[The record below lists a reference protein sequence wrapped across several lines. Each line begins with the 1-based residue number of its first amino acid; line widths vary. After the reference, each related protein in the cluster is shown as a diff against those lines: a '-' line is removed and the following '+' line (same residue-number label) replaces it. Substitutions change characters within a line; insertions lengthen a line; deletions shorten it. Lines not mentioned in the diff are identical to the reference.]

1 MNLTLARIALALTLT
16 SLAFAG
22 TIAAEPRATVARTRI
37 EATLP
42 PHLAIG
48 ELHLT
53 PRLAALDV
61 EPAMVAIE
69 WPRPPR
75 AGTSNVRVRWAGTQT
90 RFVPVTVAVKAT
102 VAVAIRDLAPG
113 ESITATDIRLEDRPL
128 AAGFAPAPQAIGL
141 TTTTAIAAGSI
152 VAAGAVIRPAPIAR
166 GTAVTVEVRRRG
178 LRVTAHGTL
187 ERAAR
192 PGEPALV
199 RLAADRPP
207 IGGTLTAG
215 NRVVVGEVTP

>member
-1 MNLTLARIALALTLT
+1 MIERAFTALALALLA
-16 SLAFAG
+16 SLGVSAA
-22 TIAAEPRATVARTRI
+22 AAEPLAAVARTRI

-42 PHLAIG
+42 ADLAIT

-61 EPAMVAIE
+61 EPSMVAIE

-75 AGTSNVRVRWAGTQT
+75 AGTSSVRVRWAGTQS
-90 RFVPVTVAVKAT
+90 RFVPVTVAVRALVT
-102 VAVAIRDLAPG
+102 VATHDLFPG
-113 ESITATDIRLEDRPL
+113 QFITAADIRLEERAL
-128 AAGFAPAPQAIGL
+128 ATGVEPAPLAIGL
-141 TTTTAIAAGSI
+141 TTTTSIAAGT
-152 VAAGAVIRPAPIAR
+152 VVVAGAVIRPAPIAR

-207 IGGTLTAG
+207 ITGTLTAA
-215 NRVVVGEVTP
+215 NLVVIGELSP

>member
-1 MNLTLARIALALTLT
+1 MIKAAFAIGALALLA
-16 SLAFAG
+16 SLGVTAAV
-22 TIAAEPRATVARTRI
+22 AEPLATVARARI

-42 PHLAIG
+42 SDLAIT

-53 PRLAALDV
+53 ARLAALEV
-61 EPAMVAIE
+61 EPSMVAIE

-75 AGTSNVRVRWAGTQT
+75 AGTSSVRVRWAGQQS
-90 RFVPVTVAVKAT
+90 RFVPVTVAVK
-102 VAVAIRDLAPG
+102 VAVAVATRDLVPG
-113 ESITATDIRLEDRPL
+113 QMITAADIHLEERAL
-128 AAGFAPAPQAIGL
+128 ASGLEPAPLAIGL
-141 TTTTAIAAGSI
+141 TTTTAIAAGTV

-166 GTAVTVEVRRRG
+166 GTAVTVLVRRRG

-207 IGGTLTAG
+207 VTGTLTAA
-215 NRVVVGEVTP
+215 NLVVIGDGSP